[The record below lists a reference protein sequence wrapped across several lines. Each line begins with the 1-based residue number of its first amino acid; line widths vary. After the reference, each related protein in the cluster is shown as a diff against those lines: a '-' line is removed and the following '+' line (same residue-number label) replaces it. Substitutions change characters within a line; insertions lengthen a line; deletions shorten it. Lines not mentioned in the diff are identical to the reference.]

1 MIWDQVMQ
9 HATGPLAG
17 ERRFDM
23 DMPLLVGALCL
34 LGLGLV
40 MVSSASMEVAAG
52 QLGNPMYYMIRQIIY
67 LIIGVGALLV
77 TLSIPLQLWEQFRFP
92 LLFLGFALLVA
103 VLIPGIGRE
112 VNGSW
117 RWIQVGP
124 VNVQPS
130 ELAKLFAVVFLAGY
144 LVHRKDEVKEQWF
157 GFIKPFMVLGPM
169 AWLLIIEPD
178 FGATVVLMGAATGM
192 LFLGGVGLFR
202 FALLFGSLGG
212 MAGLLV
218 AFEPYRLQR
227 LTGFLNPWNDPYGTG
242 YQLTQALIAFGR
254 GDWLGM
260 GLGNSIQKQFY
271 LPEAHTDFVFAVLA
285 EELGLI
291 GALAAFGLLIFVA
304 IRSLYVGLWAERAGR
319 LFSAYLAYGLAIM
332 WCGQILINV
341 GVNVGLLPTKGLTLP
356 FLSYGGSS
364 LVVCCISLG
373 LLLRIDWERRQA
385 EKEGAADGQ

>member
-1 MIWDQVMQ
+1 MIKVELLQQ
-9 HATGPLAG
+9 SIAPLVG

-34 LGLGLV
+34 LGLGIV
-40 MVSSASMEVAAG
+40 MVTSSSMEVAAG
-52 QLGNPMYYMIRQIIY
+52 QLGNPLYYMIRQVIY
-67 LIIGVGALLV
+67 LIIGLGALLV
-77 TLSIPLQLWEQFRFP
+77 VLSIPVALWEQFRFP

-117 RWIQVGP
+117 RWIAIGP
-124 VNVQPS
+124 FNIQPS

-144 LVHRKDEVKEQWF
+144 LVQRQKEVKEEWF

-202 FALLFGSLGG
+202 FTLLFGSLGALG
-212 MAGLLV
+212 AMAI

-227 LTGFLNPWNDPYGTG
+227 LTGFLNPWNDPFGSG

-254 GDWLGM
+254 GEWFGT

-291 GALAAFGLLIFVA
+291 GAMTAFALLIFVA
-304 IRSLYVGLWAERAGR
+304 IRSLYIGLWAERAGR
-319 LFSAYLAYGLAIM
+319 LFSAYLAYGIAIM

-385 EKEGAADGQ
+385 LREAANGR